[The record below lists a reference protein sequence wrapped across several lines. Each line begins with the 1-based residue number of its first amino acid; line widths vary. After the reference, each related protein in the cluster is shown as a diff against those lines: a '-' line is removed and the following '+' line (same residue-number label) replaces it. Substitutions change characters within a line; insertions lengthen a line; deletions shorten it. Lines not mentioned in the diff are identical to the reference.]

1 MNFLKNWTL
10 PIAMLVG
17 ALGYKVMGY
26 LSFIT
31 PYLIFTMLLLTFSKI
46 SLRDL
51 RPRLSHLYLL
61 CIEIIGAIAIYYL
74 LAPFDPIVAQG
85 MMICIICP
93 TATAAAVVTGKL
105 GGNVASITTYTLLC
119 NIAVAFVIPALFPLI
134 TPECSPILEESAI
147 TGAAHY
153 SPPVL
158 GGVPEGGR
166 GISILNSQFLPA
178 FMHIMGR
185 IFPLLI
191 CPFLLAQ
198 LIRWLLPKINA
209 KLTSISGLAFYMWA
223 IALTIAMGMTV
234 RSLIEEPTDTH
245 TLILLSIGSLIACL
259 FQYFTGKAIG
269 KASND
274 TIACGQSLGQKN
286 TILAIWICTA
296 YLNPVTALAPGLY
309 VIWQN
314 FFNSTQLY
322 LARKKQ

>member
-1 MNFLKNWTL
+1 MNLLKNWTL

-17 ALGYKVMGY
+17 ALGYKMMDY

-61 CIEIIGAIAIYYL
+61 CIEIVGAIAIYYI
-74 LAPFDPIVAQG
+74 LAPFDQIVAQG
-85 MMICIICP
+85 VMICIICP

-119 NIAVAFVIPALFPLI
+119 NIAVAFVIPALFPII
-134 TPECSPILEESAI
+134 TNSSLNSQF
-147 TGAAHY
+147 
-153 SPPVL
+153 
-158 GGVPEGGR
+158 
-166 GISILNSQFLPA
+166 SILNSQFLPA
-178 FMHIMGR
+178 FLHIMGR

-198 LIRWLLPKINA
+198 LIRLISPKINS

-234 RSLIEEPTDTH
+234 RSLIEEPTDIT
-245 TLILLSIGSLIACL
+245 TLIYLSLGSLIACL
-259 FQYFTGKAIG
+259 FQFFTGKAIG
-269 KASND
+269 KSTND

-286 TILAIWICTA
+286 TILAIWICSA

-314 FFNSTQLY
+314 IFNSTQLY
-322 LARKKQ
+322 LARKK

>member
-1 MNFLKNWTL
+1 MNFIKNWTL
-10 PIAMLVG
+10 PLAMLVG

-26 LSFIT
+26 ISFVT

-74 LAPFDPIVAQG
+74 LAPFDSIVAQG

-105 GGNVASITTYTLLC
+105 GGNVANITTYTLLC
-119 NIAVAFVIPALFPLI
+119 NIAVAFVIPALFPI
-134 TPECSPILEESAI
+134 IAPSANH
-147 TGAAHY
+147 TSFGA
-153 SPPVL
+153 
-158 GGVPEGGR
+158 
-166 GISILNSQFLPA
+166 A

-223 IALTIAMGMTV
+223 TALTIAMGMTV
-234 RSLIEEPTDTH
+234 RSLIEEPTDIT
-245 TLILLSIGSLIACL
+245 TLIYLSIGSLVTCL
-259 FQYFTGKAIG
+259 FLFFIGKAIG
-269 KASND
+269 KSTND

-286 TILAIWICTA
+286 TILAIWICSA

-314 FFNSTQLY
+314 IFNSTQLY

>member
-1 MNFLKNWTL
+1 MNLLKNWTL

-46 SLRDL
+46 SLREL

-61 CIEIIGAIAIYYL
+61 SIEIIGAIAIYYL

-85 MMICIICP
+85 VMICIICP

-134 TPECSPILEESAI
+134 TTDTL
-147 TGAAHY
+147 Y

-158 GGVPEGGR
+158 GGVPEGGG

-178 FMHIMGR
+178 FLHIMGR

-198 LIRWLLPKINA
+198 LIRWWLPKINA

-259 FQYFTGKAIG
+259 FQFFTGKAIG

>member
-1 MNFLKNWTL
+1 
-10 PIAMLVG
+10 MLIG
-17 ALGYKVMGY
+17 SLGYKVMGY

-31 PYLIFTMLLLTFSKI
+31 PYHIFTMLLLTFSKI

-61 CIEIIGAIAIYYL
+61 FIEIIGAIALYYL
-74 LAPFDPIVAQG
+74 LAPFDQIVAQG
-85 MMICIICP
+85 IMICIICP

-119 NIAVAFVIPALFPLI
+119 NIAVAIVIPALFPI
-134 TPECSPILEESAI
+134 IAPSANH
-147 TGAAHY
+147 TSFLAAF
-153 SPPVL
+153 S
-158 GGVPEGGR
+158 
-166 GISILNSQFLPA
+166 
-178 FMHIMGR
+178 HIMGK

-198 LIRWLLPKINA
+198 LIRWLLPKTNA
-209 KLTSISGLAFYMWA
+209 KLSSISGLAFYMWA

-234 RSLIEEPTDTH
+234 RSLIEEPTDIT
-245 TLILLSIGSLIACL
+245 TLIYLSFGSLIACL
-259 FQYFTGKAIG
+259 FQFFTGKAIG
-269 KASND
+269 KSTND

-286 TILAIWICTA
+286 TILAIWICSA

-314 FFNSTQLY
+314 IFNSTQLY
-322 LARKKQ
+322 LARKK

>member
-17 ALGYKVMGY
+17 ALGYKVMDY

-119 NIAVAFVIPALFPLI
+119 NIAVAFVIPALFPII
-134 TPECSPILEESAI
+134 TNSSLNSQFSILNSQF
-147 TGAAHY
+147 
-153 SPPVL
+153 
-158 GGVPEGGR
+158 
-166 GISILNSQFLPA
+166 LNSQFLPA
-178 FMHIMGR
+178 FLHIISR

-198 LIRWLLPKINA
+198 LIRWLLPKINT

-259 FQYFTGKAIG
+259 FQFFTGKAIG

>member
-1 MNFLKNWTL
+1 MNILKNWTL

-46 SLRDL
+46 SLHDL

-61 CIEIIGAIAIYYL
+61 CIEIVGAIAIYYI
-74 LAPFDPIVAQG
+74 LAPFDQIVAQG
-85 MMICIICP
+85 VMICIICP

-119 NIAVAFVIPALFPLI
+119 NIAVAFVIPALFPII
-134 TPECSPILEESAI
+134 TNSSLNSQF
-147 TGAAHY
+147 
-153 SPPVL
+153 
-158 GGVPEGGR
+158 
-166 GISILNSQFLPA
+166 SILNSQFLPA
-178 FMHIMGR
+178 FLHIMGR

-198 LIRWLLPKINA
+198 LIRLIAPKINS

-234 RSLIEEPTDTH
+234 RSLIEEPTDIT
-245 TLILLSIGSLIACL
+245 TLIYLSLGSLIACL
-259 FQYFTGKAIG
+259 FQFFTGKAIG
-269 KASND
+269 KSTND

-286 TILAIWICTA
+286 TILAIWICSA

-314 FFNSTQLY
+314 IFNSTQLY
-322 LARKKQ
+322 LARKK

>member
-1 MNFLKNWTL
+1 
-10 PIAMLVG
+10 MLVG

-61 CIEIIGAIAIYYL
+61 IIEIIGAIAVYYL

-134 TPECSPILEESAI
+134 SNGI
-147 TGAAHY
+147 TNFQL
-153 SPPVL
+153 STF
-158 GGVPEGGR
+158 
-166 GISILNSQFLPA
+166 NSQLLT
-178 FMHIMGR
+178 ILQR

-234 RSLIEEPTDTH
+234 RSLIEEPTNTH
-245 TLILLSIGSLIACL
+245 TLILLSLGSLIACL
-259 FQYFTGKAIG
+259 FQFFTGKAIG
-269 KASND
+269 KASKD

-286 TILAIWICTA
+286 TILAIWICSA

>member
-1 MNFLKNWTL
+1 
-10 PIAMLVG
+10 MLVG

-74 LAPFDPIVAQG
+74 LAPFDSIVAQG

-105 GGNVASITTYTLLC
+105 GGNVANITTYTLLC
-119 NIAVAFVIPALFPLI
+119 NIAVAFVIPALFPI
-134 TPECSPILEESAI
+134 IAPSANH
-147 TGAAHY
+147 TSFGA
-153 SPPVL
+153 
-158 GGVPEGGR
+158 
-166 GISILNSQFLPA
+166 A

-259 FQYFTGKAIG
+259 LQFFTGKAIG

>member
-1 MNFLKNWTL
+1 
-10 PIAMLVG
+10 
-17 ALGYKVMGY
+17 MGY

-61 CIEIIGAIAIYYL
+61 CIEIVGAIAVYYI

-85 MMICIICP
+85 IMICIICP

-119 NIAVAFVIPALFPLI
+119 NIAVAFVIPALFPI
-134 TPECSPILEESAI
+134 IAPSANH
-147 TGAAHY
+147 TSFWAAF
-153 SPPVL
+153 SL
-158 GGVPEGGR
+158 
-166 GISILNSQFLPA
+166 
-178 FMHIMGR
+178 IMGR

-198 LIRWLLPKINA
+198 FIRLIAPKINST
-209 KLTSISGLAFYMWA
+209 LSSISGLAFYMWA

-234 RSLIEEPTDTH
+234 RSLIEEPTDIT
-245 TLILLSIGSLIACL
+245 TLIYLSLGSLIACL
-259 FQYFTGKAIG
+259 FQFFTGKAIG
-269 KASND
+269 KSTND

-286 TILAIWICTA
+286 TILAIWICSA

-314 FFNSTQLY
+314 IFNSTQLY
-322 LARKKQ
+322 LARKK

>member
-1 MNFLKNWTL
+1 
-10 PIAMLVG
+10 MLVG

-74 LAPFDPIVAQG
+74 LAPFDSIVAQG

-105 GGNVASITTYTLLC
+105 GGNVANITTYTLLC
-119 NIAVAFVIPALFPLI
+119 NIAVAFVIPALFPI
-134 TPECSPILEESAI
+134 IAPSANH
-147 TGAAHY
+147 TSFGA
-153 SPPVL
+153 
-158 GGVPEGGR
+158 
-166 GISILNSQFLPA
+166 A

-259 FQYFTGKAIG
+259 FQFFTGKAIG
-269 KASND
+269 KASDD

>member
-1 MNFLKNWTL
+1 
-10 PIAMLVG
+10 
-17 ALGYKVMGY
+17 
-26 LSFIT
+26 
-31 PYLIFTMLLLTFSKI
+31 MLLLTFSKL

-74 LAPFDPIVAQG
+74 LTPFDPIVAQG

-119 NIAVAFVIPALFPLI
+119 NIAVAFVIPALFPI
-134 TPECSPILEESAI
+134 IAPSANH
-147 TGAAHY
+147 TSFWA
-153 SPPVL
+153 
-158 GGVPEGGR
+158 
-166 GISILNSQFLPA
+166 A

-259 FQYFTGKAIG
+259 FQFFTGKAIG
-269 KASND
+269 KASKD

>member
-1 MNFLKNWTL
+1 MNFIKNWTL
-10 PIAMLVG
+10 PLAMLVG

-26 LSFIT
+26 ISFIT

-51 RPRLSHLYLL
+51 RPRPTHLWLL
-61 CIEIIGAIAIYYL
+61 LIEILGAIVIYFL
-74 LAPFDPIVAQG
+74 IAPFDPIVAQG
-85 MMICIICP
+85 IMVCIICP

-105 GGNVASITTYTLLC
+105 RGNVASITTYTLLC
-119 NIAVAFVIPALFPLI
+119 NIAVAIVIPALFPLI
-134 TPECSPILEESAI
+134 TRNIDNFQLS
-147 TGAAHY
+147 TF
-153 SPPVL
+153 
-158 GGVPEGGR
+158 
-166 GISILNSQFLPA
+166 NSQLLT
-178 FMHIMGR
+178 ILRR

-198 LIRWLLPKINA
+198 LIRLLLPKINA

-234 RSLIEEPTDTH
+234 RSLIEEPTDIT
-245 TLILLSIGSLIACL
+245 TLIYLSIGSLVACL
-259 FQYFTGKAIG
+259 FLFFIGKAIG
-269 KASND
+269 KSTND

-286 TILAIWICTA
+286 TILAIWICSA

-314 FFNSTQLY
+314 IFNSTQLY

>member
-1 MNFLKNWTL
+1 
-10 PIAMLVG
+10 MLVG
-17 ALGYKVMGY
+17 ALGYKVMDY

-51 RPRLSHLYLL
+51 RPHLSHLYLL

-74 LAPFDPIVAQG
+74 LAPFDSIVAQG

-119 NIAVAFVIPALFPLI
+119 NIAVAFVIPALFPI
-134 TPECSPILEESAI
+134 IAPSANH
-147 TGAAHY
+147 T
-153 SPPVL
+153 S
-158 GGVPEGGR
+158 
-166 GISILNSQFLPA
+166 FWTA
-178 FMHIMGR
+178 FMHIMGK

-198 LIRWLLPKINA
+198 LIRWWLPKINA

-259 FQYFTGKAIG
+259 FQFFTGKAIG
-269 KASND
+269 KASDD

-322 LARKKQ
+322 LARKSNK

>member
-1 MNFLKNWTL
+1 MNILKNWTL

-17 ALGYKVMGY
+17 ALGYKVMDY

-61 CIEIIGAIAIYYL
+61 CIEIVGAIAIYYI
-74 LAPFDPIVAQG
+74 LAPFDQIVAQG
-85 MMICIICP
+85 VMICIICP
-93 TATAAAVVTGKL
+93 TATAAAVVTSKL

-119 NIAVAFVIPALFPLI
+119 NIAVAFVIPALFPII
-134 TPECSPILEESAI
+134 TNSSLNSQF
-147 TGAAHY
+147 
-153 SPPVL
+153 
-158 GGVPEGGR
+158 
-166 GISILNSQFLPA
+166 SILNSQFLPA
-178 FMHIMGR
+178 FLHIMGR

-198 LIRWLLPKINA
+198 LIRLIAPKINS

-234 RSLIEEPTDTH
+234 RSFIEEPTDIT
-245 TLILLSIGSLIACL
+245 TLIYLSLGSLIACL
-259 FQYFTGKAIG
+259 FQFFTGKAIG
-269 KASND
+269 KSTND

-286 TILAIWICTA
+286 TILAIWICSA

-314 FFNSTQLY
+314 IFNSTQLY
-322 LARKKQ
+322 LARKK

>member
-17 ALGYKVMGY
+17 ALGYKVMDY

-51 RPRLSHLYLL
+51 RPRLSHIYLL

-119 NIAVAFVIPALFPLI
+119 NIAVAFVIPALFPI
-134 TPECSPILEESAI
+134 IAPSAHH
-147 TGAAHY
+147 TSFWAAF
-153 SPPVL
+153 S
-158 GGVPEGGR
+158 
-166 GISILNSQFLPA
+166 
-178 FMHIMGR
+178 HIMGR

-245 TLILLSIGSLIACL
+245 TLILLSLGSLIACL
-259 FQYFTGKAIG
+259 FQFFTGKAIG

-286 TILAIWICTA
+286 TILAIWICSA

>member
-1 MNFLKNWTL
+1 MNFIKNWTL
-10 PIAMLVG
+10 PLAMLIG

-26 LSFIT
+26 ISFIT

-51 RPRLSHLYLL
+51 RPRLTHLWLL
-61 CIEIIGAIAIYYL
+61 LIEILGAIAIYFL
-74 LAPFDPIVAQG
+74 IAPFDPIVAQG
-85 MMICIICP
+85 IMVCIICP

-119 NIAVAFVIPALFPLI
+119 NITVAFVIPALFPI
-134 TPECSPILEESAI
+134 IAPSANHASFW
-147 TGAAHY
+147 AA
-153 SPPVL
+153 
-158 GGVPEGGR
+158 
-166 GISILNSQFLPA
+166 FL
-178 FMHIMGR
+178 HIMGR

-209 KLTSISGLAFYMWA
+209 KLTSISGLAFYLWA

-259 FQYFTGKAIG
+259 FQFFTGKAIG

>member
-1 MNFLKNWTL
+1 MNLLKNWTL

-46 SLRDL
+46 SLREL

-119 NIAVAFVIPALFPLI
+119 NIAVAFVIPALFPII
-134 TPECSPILEESAI
+134 TNSSLNSQFSILNSQF
-147 TGAAHY
+147 
-153 SPPVL
+153 
-158 GGVPEGGR
+158 
-166 GISILNSQFLPA
+166 SILNSQFLSA

-198 LIRWLLPKINA
+198 LIRWLLPKINT

-234 RSLIEEPTDTH
+234 RSLIEKPTDTH

-259 FQYFTGKAIG
+259 LQFFTGKAIG

-322 LARKKQ
+322 LARKKQQKQ

>member
-17 ALGYKVMGY
+17 ALGYKVMDY

-46 SLRDL
+46 SLCDL

-61 CIEIIGAIAIYYL
+61 CIEIIGAIVIYYL

-119 NIAVAFVIPALFPLI
+119 NIAVAFVIPALFPII
-134 TPECSPILEESAI
+134 TNNCSPE
-147 TGAAHY
+147 
-153 SPPVL
+153 L
-158 GGVPEGGR
+158 GELSEGLR
-166 GISILNSQFLPA
+166 GMYTTNFLPT
-178 FMHIMGR
+178 FLHIMGR

-259 FQYFTGKAIG
+259 FQFFTGKTIG
-269 KASND
+269 KTTND

-322 LARKKQ
+322 LTRKKTK

>member
-1 MNFLKNWTL
+1 
-10 PIAMLVG
+10 MLVG
-17 ALGYKVMGY
+17 ALGYKVMDY

-51 RPRLSHLYLL
+51 RTRLSHLYLL

-119 NIAVAFVIPALFPLI
+119 NITVAFVIPALFPI
-134 TPECSPILEESAI
+134 IAPSANH
-147 TGAAHY
+147 TSFWAAF
-153 SPPVL
+153 S
-158 GGVPEGGR
+158 
-166 GISILNSQFLPA
+166 
-178 FMHIMGR
+178 HIMGR

-198 LIRWLLPKINA
+198 LICWLLPKINT

-259 FQYFTGKAIG
+259 FQFFTGKAIG

>member
-17 ALGYKVMGY
+17 ALGYKVMDY

-61 CIEIIGAIAIYYL
+61 FIEIIGAIALYFL
-74 LAPFDPIVAQG
+74 LAPFDQIVAQG

-119 NIAVAFVIPALFPLI
+119 NIAVAFVIPALFPI
-134 TPECSPILEESAI
+134 IAPSAHH
-147 TGAAHY
+147 TSFWAAF
-153 SPPVL
+153 S
-158 GGVPEGGR
+158 
-166 GISILNSQFLPA
+166 
-178 FMHIMGR
+178 HIMGR

-223 IALTIAMGMTV
+223 VALTIAMGMTV
-234 RSLIEEPTDTH
+234 RSLIEEPTDIT
-245 TLILLSIGSLIACL
+245 TLIYLSIGSLIACL
-259 FQYFTGKAIG
+259 FQFFTGKAIG
-269 KASND
+269 KSSND

-286 TILAIWICTA
+286 TILAIWICSA

-322 LARKKQ
+322 LSRKK

>member
-17 ALGYKVMGY
+17 ALGYKVMDY

-119 NIAVAFVIPALFPLI
+119 NIAVAFVIPALFPII
-134 TPECSPILEESAI
+134 TNNCSPE
-147 TGAAHY
+147 
-153 SPPVL
+153 L
-158 GGVPEGGR
+158 GELSEGLR
-166 GISILNSQFLPA
+166 GMYTTNFLPA
-178 FMHIMGR
+178 FLHIMSR

-198 LIRWLLPKINA
+198 LIRWLLPKTNA

-245 TLILLSIGSLIACL
+245 TLVLLSIGSLIACL
-259 FQYFTGKAIG
+259 FQFFTGKAIG

>member
-17 ALGYKVMGY
+17 ALGYKVMDY

-46 SLRDL
+46 SLSDL

-134 TPECSPILEESAI
+134 SNGI
-147 TGAAHY
+147 TNFQL
-153 SPPVL
+153 STF
-158 GGVPEGGR
+158 
-166 GISILNSQFLPA
+166 NSQLLT
-178 FMHIMGR
+178 ILQR

-245 TLILLSIGSLIACL
+245 TLILLSLGSLIACL
-259 FQYFTGKAIG
+259 FQFFTGKAIG

>member
-10 PIAMLVG
+10 PIAMLIG
-17 ALGYKVMGY
+17 ALGYKVMDY

-119 NIAVAFVIPALFPLI
+119 NIAVAFVIPALFPII
-134 TPECSPILEESAI
+134 TNNCSPE
-147 TGAAHY
+147 
-153 SPPVL
+153 L
-158 GGVPEGGR
+158 GELSEGLR
-166 GISILNSQFLPA
+166 GMYTTNFLPA
-178 FMHIMGR
+178 FLHIMSR

-198 LIRWLLPKINA
+198 LIRWLLPKTNA

-245 TLILLSIGSLIACL
+245 TLVLLSIGSLIACL
-259 FQYFTGKAIG
+259 FQFFTGKAIG

>member
-61 CIEIIGAIAIYYL
+61 IIEIIGAIAIYYL

-119 NIAVAFVIPALFPLI
+119 NIAVAFVIPALFPII
-134 TPECSPILEESAI
+134 TNNCSPE
-147 TGAAHY
+147 
-153 SPPVL
+153 L
-158 GGVPEGGR
+158 GELSEGLR
-166 GISILNSQFLPA
+166 GMYTTNFLPA
-178 FMHIMGR
+178 FLHIMGR

-245 TLILLSIGSLIACL
+245 TLVLLSIGSLIACL
-259 FQYFTGKAIG
+259 FQFFTGKAIG

-322 LARKKQ
+322 RARKKQ